1 MTKTIF
7 VAIEEAPIERLE
19 LEATALVA
27 DLIERLRKR
36 NPDHADL
43 LIFAEDEDEPL
54 GSEAA
59 LNGKDAVI
67 LHAHRNRAIEV
78 TVSYIHHV
86 FNRKF
91 APGAT
96 IAKVTKWATKQ
107 AGLEKAEA
115 EEHVLQVVGTRV
127 QPPKNA
133 HLGSLAPKGG
143 TVALELVRKQLVQ
156 G

>member
-7 VAIEEAPIERLE
+7 VAVEEAPVERLE

-27 DLIERLRKR
+27 DLLERLRKR

-43 LIFAEDEDEPL
+43 LIFAEDDDEPL
-54 GSEAA
+54 GSDAS
-59 LNGKDAVI
+59 LHGKDAVI
-67 LHAHRNRAIEV
+67 LHAHRKRAIEV
-78 TVSYIHHV
+78 TVNYTHQV
-86 FNRKF
+86 FSRKF

-115 EEHVLQVVGTRV
+115 EEHVLQMVGTRV
-127 QPPKNA
+127 QPPKSA
-133 HLGSLAPKGG
+133 HLGSLSPKGG
-143 TVALELVRKQLVQ
+143 VVALELVRKQLVQ

>member
-7 VAIEEAPIERLE
+7 VAVEEAPVERLE
-19 LEATALVA
+19 LEAGALVA
-27 DLIERLRKR
+27 DLLDRLRKR
-36 NPDHADL
+36 NPEHADL

-54 GSEAA
+54 GREAPVH
-59 LNGKDAVI
+59 GKNATI

-78 TVSYIHHV
+78 TVSYTHQV
-86 FNRKF
+86 FERKF

-96 IAKVTKWATKQ
+96 IGKVTKWATKQ
-107 AGLEKAEA
+107 AGLDKAEA

-127 QPPKNA
+127 QPPKNT